1 MLTPVTFKKH
11 VGRYNPG
18 ETAGFLPQRAAQYIA
33 SGLAVAYQAPKK
45 ASAKAAE
52 ASEAAQALAEAQT
65 LKAEMEARAAELDA
79 REAALAEKEAGGAAT
94 TAKSDAGS
102 PPAQGAKTT
111 AKK

>member
-33 SGLAVAYQAPKK
+33 AGLAVAYQAPKK
-45 ASAKAAE
+45 TSAKAAE

-79 REAALAEKEAGGAAT
+79 REAALAEKEAAGGAPAVS
-94 TAKSDAGS
+94 SDAGS